1 MGKEWLACGLITAIR
16 IKEGGKSNFR
26 LRIEERRG
34 EVRRKG
40 SKRNKDIDV
49 SNPVVP

>member
-1 MGKEWLACGLITAIR
+1 MGKEWLACGLIRAIR
-16 IKEGGKSNFR
+16 IKEGKSNFR